1 MGEGWINPVPNSI
14 QRGAH
19 AKKLRKITQ
28 KKKKKKKQRLS
39 VMKKE
44 RLLVSYYLEYSD
56 GCPENVIKVFPV
68 AVTEGMFG
76 HYFVTRAISGF
87 VKYTKFAPK

>member
-28 KKKKKKKQRLS
+28 KKKKKK
-39 VMKKE
+39 
-44 RLLVSYYLEYSD
+44 
-56 GCPENVIKVFPV
+56 
-68 AVTEGMFG
+68 TEVVC
-76 HYFVTRAISGF
+76 YEKREVVGF
-87 VKYTKFAPK
+87 VLPGIQ

>member
-1 MGEGWINPVPNSI
+1 
-14 QRGAH
+14 
-19 AKKLRKITQ
+19 
-28 KKKKKKKQRLS
+28 
-39 VMKKE
+39 MKKE

-76 HYFVTRAISGF
+76 HYFVTRAISGL